1 MDKTF
6 DTFLPDDR
14 GGDRTEK
21 GVSMMDREATAW
33 GLARH
38 RLEGS
43 RLVRAVPRGARVAV
57 RTRLQW
63 GAIALALLTGAACT
77 EPPPPPRP
85 VAPLT
90 TKPATTIG
98 RVTIL
103 LHMLIAVEYVEVEP
117 GVFTWLSNERWTSI
131 SVEVPFARTSCTVT
145 DIWSDEDV
153 VWDWGAEEPLAE
165 DGWWDLEID
174 PTVPFENQCMAIF
187 EVGES
192 RNLLIWT

>member
-1 MDKTF
+1 M
-6 DTFLPDDR
+6 
-14 GGDRTEK
+14 
-21 GVSMMDREATAW
+21 
-33 GLARH
+33 
-38 RLEGS
+38 
-43 RLVRAVPRGARVAV
+43 V
-57 RTRLQW
+57 RTRLLW
-63 GAIALALLTGAACT
+63 GAMALALLTGAACT

-85 VAPLT
+85 VAPPT

-131 SVEVPFARTSCTVT
+131 SVEVPFARTSCTVI

-153 VWDWGAEEPLAE
+153 VWDWGADEPLAE

-174 PTVPFENQCMAIF
+174 PTMPFENQCMAIF
-187 EVGES
+187 ELGES